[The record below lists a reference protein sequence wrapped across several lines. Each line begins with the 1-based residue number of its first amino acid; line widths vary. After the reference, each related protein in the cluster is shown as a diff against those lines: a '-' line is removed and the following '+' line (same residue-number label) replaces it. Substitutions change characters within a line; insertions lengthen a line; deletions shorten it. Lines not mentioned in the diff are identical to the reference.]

1 MTEDQKAIL
10 NSFPKTD
17 RGLFGDDLDN
27 EETKAEENEN
37 GTIEWDPIEAAA
49 KKAKLKQKAMRA
61 RRQEREQEDEEL
73 GKKRVRFVNDEEEV
87 LDDDD
92 DFEDVSGE
100 DSNEIV
106 YDSEEEDA
114 AEREHQERVDKKKEI
129 EETNVKNTEEIK
141 GKETLYDIA

>member
-61 RRQEREQEDEEL
+61 RRQERE
-73 GKKRVRFVNDEEEV
+73 
-87 LDDDD
+87 
-92 DFEDVSGE
+92 
-100 DSNEIV
+100 
-106 YDSEEEDA
+106 
-114 AEREHQERVDKKKEI
+114 
-129 EETNVKNTEEIK
+129 
-141 GKETLYDIA
+141 